1 MEKLEKRIRE
11 VEERTPKELL
21 EWMERP
27 TEEGEIE
34 TSRRLSERLKE
45 VEELKERVKKIEEEI
60 ESQREKVEVKEEV
73 LPEIEPKIKIEKL
86 PKRPSKFLRFLTR
99 VLILIFFLIFAL
111 ALIWFF
117 ISKKSTKE
125 IFRISPPPP
134 IEKEITKPE
143 IFIPPSLISVEEERV
158 LEIEKQDEIKE
169 KISEE
174 MEKEIEEGKIA
185 RIIIKNLAENRLASL
200 KEILDS
206 FEISYPEETLEKVED
221 FTLGIYSQKEG
232 KRIVLVAKI
241 KEGGSLEELK
251 EWEGRIEREGL
262 FVSGKKIQTV
272 SKKFDERLIGG
283 EKVRFLT
290 ISKNDLGICYSQ
302 IENYF
307 IFSESLNGME
317 KVIEKIK
324 K

>member
-1 MEKLEKRIRE
+1 
-11 VEERTPKELL
+11 
-21 EWMERP
+21 
-27 TEEGEIE
+27 
-34 TSRRLSERLKE
+34 
-45 VEELKERVKKIEEEI
+45 
-60 ESQREKVEVKEEV
+60 
-73 LPEIEPKIKIEKL
+73 LP
-86 PKRPSKFLRFLTR
+86 
-99 VLILIFFLIFAL
+99 L

-117 ISKKSTKE
+117 ISKKSIKE
-125 IFRISPPPP
+125 IFHISPPPP
-134 IEKEITKPE
+134 QPVEEKITKPE
-143 IFIPPSLISVEEERV
+143 IFIPTSLISVEEERV

-169 KISEE
+169 KILEE
-174 MEKEIEEGKIA
+174 MGKEIEEGKII
-185 RIIIKNLAENRLASL
+185 RIIIKNLAENRLVSL

-206 FEISYPEETLEKVED
+206 FEISYPEEILEKIED

-241 KEGGSLEELK
+241 KEGESLEELK

-302 IENYF
+302 IDNYL
-307 IFSESLNGME
+307 IFSESLNGVE
-317 KVIEKIK
+317 KVIERIK